1 MPTSRT
7 HVPTGLGS
15 RYLQQLCKHWGH
27 KLQVE
32 FTPEAGSIRF
42 DDDRVCR
49 LKADPAGLEI
59 AVEAGDAERL
69 QHTERVVIEHLKR
82 FAFKEDLGV
91 PVWTAADPQ

>member
-7 HVPTGLGS
+7 HVPTPLGS

-27 KLQVE
+27 KLDVE

-42 DDDRVCR
+42 GDGRSCQ
-49 LKADPAGLEI
+49 LMADEAGLEI
-59 AVEAGDAERL
+59 MVEAGDTERL

-82 FAFKEDLGV
+82 FAFKEDLGT
-91 PVWTAADPQ
+91 PAWIASESQ

>member
-7 HVPTGLGS
+7 HVSTALGS

-32 FTPEAGSIRF
+32 FTPEIGSIRF
-42 DDDRVCR
+42 DENRVCR
-49 LKADPAGLEI
+49 LKADEAGLQI
-59 AVEAGDAERL
+59 SVEAGDAERL
-69 QHTERVVIEHLKR
+69 AHTERVVIEHLKR

-91 PVWTAADPQ
+91 PVWAAAEAQ

>member
-7 HVPTGLGS
+7 HVPTTLGS

-27 KLQVE
+27 KLEVE

-42 DDDRVCR
+42 DDSRVCR
-49 LKADPAGLEI
+49 LEADEAGLEI
-59 AVEAGDAERL
+59 MVEAGDAERL

>member
-7 HVPTGLGS
+7 HVPTALGS

-42 DDDRVCR
+42 DDARVCR
-49 LKADPAGLEI
+49 LMADAAGLEI
-59 AVEAGDAERL
+59 KVEAGDVERL

-82 FAFKEDLGV
+82 FAFKEDLGA
-91 PVWTAADPQ
+91 PVWTAADAQ